1 MRQNKTLLT
10 DTIEKWNMKFCVWL
24 QILMKVI
31 CTWCSTKIFLEDKI
45 VVFKKKH
52 TSSSCYYL
60 ERSRNHITGFRICY
74 LRTVTDGRNVPSEK
88 KYSQIHRKLLFLIQI
103 FMADLNINF
112 VFMWDSKYLVKLRYW
127 RTNQDFDRWLQTAVK
142 R

>member
-1 MRQNKTLLT
+1 MLWDKIKSLLT
-10 DTIEKWNMKFCVWL
+10 DPIEKWNMKFCVWL

-60 ERSRNHITGFRICY
+60 ERCRKHITVFRICY
-74 LRTVTDGRNVPSEK
+74 WRTVTDGRNVPSEK
-88 KYSQIHRKLLFLIQI
+88 NIPEYTETYFFQSRFSTTFVNLKNNKTNKTSMIEYSTI
-103 FMADLNINF
+103 
-112 VFMWDSKYLVKLRYW
+112 
-127 RTNQDFDRWLQTAVK
+127 
-142 R
+142 